1 MSDPQIV
8 ALKGFRGHK
17 ILWKSAQEGL
27 YLDPGFRYNIKV
39 KMDDRSFS
47 YSLPLNLLLSM
58 S

>member
-17 ILWKSAQEGL
+17 ILWKLAQDGL
-27 YLDPGFRYNIKV
+27 YLGPGFRYNIKV

-47 YSLPLNLLLSM
+47 CQLQLNLLISM